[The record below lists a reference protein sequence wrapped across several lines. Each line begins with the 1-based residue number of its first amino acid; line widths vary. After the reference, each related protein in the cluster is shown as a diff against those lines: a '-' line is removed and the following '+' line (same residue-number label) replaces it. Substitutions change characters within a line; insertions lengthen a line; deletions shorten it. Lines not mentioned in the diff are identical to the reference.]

1 MENRKVRI
9 EREKDKER
17 NGENLAAPA
26 DGMNKT
32 ARKTFDTSFP
42 DINQKNVDDFSGAK
56 TKLNAASK

>member
-9 EREKDKER
+9 EREKEKER
-17 NGENLAAPA
+17 NGENLTAPP
-26 DGMNKT
+26 DGVNKT

-42 DINQKNVDDFSGAK
+42 DINQKNPEDFSGTK